1 MLFFLL
7 TLWTFVSC
15 IFQINLNMQ
24 ILKKLVTP
32 SLEWLIIPIIFSAI
46 LWFLPAIL
54 GIAHPQDSYPFQL
67 FGTFTWFTLSAGW
80 AHIIQFFF
88 QIAIGLTLMRWC
100 ERWQL
105 IPLRSVIPLF
115 VALFVMSIIADLQF
129 FDARTIALILFLLAI
144 SELLSMYSYNGEK
157 VSAVFNIG
165 FLIISAAFFH
175 VEYAYLLVIF
185 VIGMIIFSTFTI
197 RTFFALLSG
206 ILVPLFL
213 VWSAFFLSDNLPILY
228 AILGESHL
236 YMFDLSSLSLLRT
249 DVLLGGVLLV
259 LFLMALVSYFSV
271 SLNFKLHVRLNFF
284 FINLAFVLGVIWVA
298 LFFYKLDVLL
308 FVPIIFLIILL
319 SFFFSTNQSKFVNI
333 VFIAFI
339 VLGLAY
345 RVLNLLGF

>member
-1 MLFFLL
+1 
-7 TLWTFVSC
+7 
-15 IFQINLNMQ
+15 MQ

-54 GIAHPQDSYPFQL
+54 GIAYPQDNYPFQL
-67 FGTFTWFTLSAGW
+67 FGTFTWFTLPAGW
-80 AHIIQFFF
+80 AHFIQFFF
-88 QIAIGLTLMRWC
+88 QIIIGLTLMRWC

-115 VALFVMSIIADLQF
+115 VALFIMSIIADFQF
-129 FDARTIALILFLLAI
+129 FDARTIALMLFLLAL
-144 SELLSMYSYNGEK
+144 SQLLSMYSYNGEK
-157 VSAVFNIG
+157 VSAAFNIG

-175 VEYAYLLVIF
+175 VEYVYLLGIF
-185 VIGMIIFSTFTI
+185 LVGLIIFSTFTV

-213 VWSAFFLSDNLPILY
+213 VWSAFFLSDNLADLYTILTQVHVY
-228 AILGESHL
+228 L
-236 YMFDLSSLSLLRT
+236 FDTSTLIVLRS
-249 DVLLGGVLLV
+249 DVLLAGVLFV

-284 FINLAFVLGVIWVA
+284 FVNLAFILSVIWVG

-308 FVPIIFLIILL
+308 FVPIIFLILLL

-345 RVLNLLGF
+345 RVLNILGF